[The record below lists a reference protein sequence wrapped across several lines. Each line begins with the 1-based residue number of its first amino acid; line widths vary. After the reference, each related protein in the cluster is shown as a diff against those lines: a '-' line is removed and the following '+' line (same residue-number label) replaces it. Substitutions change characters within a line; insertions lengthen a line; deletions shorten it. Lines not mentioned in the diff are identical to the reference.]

1 MITINKGQSN
11 NIVVTLRENSTVSNP
26 IYLFMFRNQQT
37 QVNYYFISTDI
48 SNFKD
53 RFNKFLLVE
62 KTNPNTLS
70 GEVELG
76 NEGFYD
82 YEIYQTNLSSTSGL
96 TNASQAIPNIVKTV
110 EYGLVWVT
118 LESEVLDI
126 YNPQTTTT
134 IAYQPS

>member
-11 NIVVTLRENSTVSNP
+11 NIVVTLRENSTVINP

-48 SNFKD
+48 SNFKN